1 MQAGVTRGTFI
12 RGLALGF
19 AMLSAAGASA
29 ASFTLPEKAVPV
41 AAAQIFTD
49 HMVLQRDM
57 PVRIWG
63 TANANEP
70 ITVTF
75 AGQSCQTTADTNG
88 SWSVKLAPMKASATP
103 EKLVIKGHNVVTISD
118 VLVGEVWLC
127 SGQSNMEWGLLG
139 TSKGRVDAT
148 NSTIPLLRL
157 FSVEKVR
164 NSAPLQTFGPTKGW
178 VTCLPTTVTN
188 VGSHSKSFSAAAFYF
203 GRDLQAKLGIP
214 VGLIQSAWGG
224 TRIEPWTPA
233 ALAGKDGSIYNAMIS
248 PLTPMTI
255 RGAIW
260 YQGESNLG
268 DRDGYEA
275 KMNDLIGTWRKV
287 FERPDMPFYFVEI
300 APYRYGKSDPEFL
313 GDLRAAQARVA
324 AKDPNTGMIHTLD
337 NPDNVKNIHPDNKP
351 QTGERLA
358 RLALAKTYGIPVGK
372 SIAGP
377 AFTKAAREGDSV
389 LVTFSETA
397 GALKTSDNKAV
408 TGFEGRI
415 SQPSESNQWVQAE
428 AEIKG
433 DAILVKT
440 PGKTLTGVR
449 FCWLDTHQ
457 TNLRNAEDLPPS
469 PFKIELP

>member
-1 MQAGVTRGTFI
+1 MHARVTRGTFI
-12 RGLALGF
+12 RGLVLGF
-19 AMLSAAGASA
+19 AVLSATGASA
-29 ASFTLPEKAVPV
+29 ESFTLPEKAVPV

-75 AGQSCQTTADTNG
+75 AGQSCQTAADTNG

-103 EKLVIKGHNVVTISD
+103 ETLVIKGHNEVTISD

-139 TSKGRVDAT
+139 TSQGRIDAT

-157 FSVEKVR
+157 FSVEKVK
-164 NSAPLQTFGPTKGW
+164 NSAPLQTFGRTKGW
-178 VTCLPTTVTN
+178 VTCLPNTVTN
-188 VGSHSKSFSAAAFYF
+188 VGSTHKSFSATAFYF
-203 GRDLQAKLGIP
+203 GREVQAKLGIP

-233 ALAGKDGSIYNAMIS
+233 ALSGKDGSIYNAMIS

-275 KMNDLIGTWRKV
+275 KMKALIETWRKV

-300 APYRYGKSDPEFL
+300 APFRYGKSDPEFL
-313 GDLRAAQARVA
+313 GDLRAAQARVEA
-324 AKDPNTGMIHTLD
+324 NDPNAGMIHTLD

-351 QTGERLA
+351 MIGERLA
-358 RLALAKTYGIPVGK
+358 RLALAKTYGMNVGK
-372 SIAGP
+372 SITGP
-377 AFTKAAREGDSV
+377 AFAKAAREGDGV
-389 LVTFSETA
+389 LVTFTETA

-433 DAILVKT
+433 DAILVKS
-440 PGKTLTGVR
+440 PGKSLTGVR
-449 FCWLDTHQ
+449 FCWTDTAQ

-469 PFKIELP
+469 PFKVDLP